1 MKDGRKPLA
10 DARSHL
16 SSRKPLGIGALLVNE
31 LFVQPGKPPEVLQ
44 LQKEVVV
51 MSRWW
56 LRWT

>member
-1 MKDGRKPLA
+1 MKDGREPLA

-16 SSRKPLGIGALLVNE
+16 SRKPLGIGALLVNE

-51 MSRWW
+51 ISRRR